1 MEFTSGSNDH
11 VDESRQWLEE
21 GEVEFASGTNDRTA
35 ATTSR
40 PSDRARGFADDRI
53 HHSEGLAATPT
64 GAVDLP
70 APPNTGECGNIHK
83 LHPSRGFS
91 FLKRLF

>member
-35 ATTSR
+35 ATTTR
-40 PSDRARGFADDRI
+40 PSDRAREASPRADMRVEDKINMWMQVTDASFVSMVSHIWQETSGII
-53 HHSEGLAATPT
+53 HRVG
-64 GAVDLP
+64 G
-70 APPNTGECGNIHK
+70 
-83 LHPSRGFS
+83 
-91 FLKRLF
+91 